1 MTGSWNHGLWISLG
15 RMSALELPN
24 NVNRFWS
31 LLRWCF
37 FATKILKL
45 EWFQIVKLDHFS
57 SRFFLGEQFTTFFG
71 RKRNTLWMISLKKS
85 VCFSQHQTV
94 FFLDLPNSEKKR
106 PTKTPPNRLLSQQAA
121 GEWPCEGFS
130 ISKKWGHYR
139 TPTPKHCTIIG
150 KLLQNHHTFC
160 MKFDTPPKWGNLMPP
175 AETPQKMRHAWQNPS
190 FLGRIPIRR
199 LITSAPGT

>member
-31 LLRWCF
+31 LLSWCF

-94 FFLDLPNSEKKR
+94 FLDLPNSEKKR

-139 TPTPKHCTIIG
+139 TPTPKQYTIMG
-150 KLLQNHHTFC
+150 KLPQNYETFAWSLIPLQNGE
-160 MKFDTPPKWGNLMPP
+160 FDAPCWNPS
-175 AETPQKMRHAWQNPS
+175 KMRHAWQIPS
-190 FLGRIPIRR
+190 FLGRIPIRL
-199 LITSAPGT
+199 LITSVPGT